1 MKRTD
6 LTIVAGVGL
15 LALIAAFWFVVL
27 APKREEAS
35 KLQTDVEAL
44 EASVADQEALAATA
58 KTAREDYDDNYQRL
72 VVLGKAVPEDA
83 DTPSLL
89 VELQGI
95 SDDAG
100 VGFDGIVLGE
110 DTAGTAVGSTAAT
123 PPPAPTV
130 PPADGAAP
138 PEGAPAPGAAEATP
152 ATSTAPGATTA
163 TPTSTAAPATEAA
176 AATLPIGAVVGPA
189 SLPVMPYDMSFSGGF
204 FEVADFIEGLDG
216 QIQTKNATTGV
227 SGRLMTVDGFSL
239 TPLDTGPNEAPS
251 KDPTLAAS
259 LAVTTYLTPS
269 EEGLTAGATPVAPAT
284 PTPTPA
290 SAPAPTP

>member
-15 LALIAAFWFVVL
+15 LVLVAAFWFLVL

-35 KLQTDVEAL
+35 KLQTDVETL

-58 KTAREDYDDNYQRL
+58 QIARKDYDDNYQRL

-83 DTPSLL
+83 DTSSLL

-100 VGFDGIVLGE
+100 VGFDGIALGE
-110 DTAGTAVGSTAAT
+110 DTAGTAVGSTAAAT
-123 PPPAPTV
+123 PPAT
-130 PPADGAAP
+130 PPAEGAAP
-138 PEGAPAPGAAEATP
+138 SEGAPAPEGAEATP
-152 ATSTAPGATTA
+152 AASTAPTTTTA
-163 TPTSTAAPATEAA
+163 TPTSAAAPATEAA

-204 FEVADFIEGLDG
+204 FEVADFIEGLDDLIEAKG
-216 QIQTKNATTGV
+216 ATTGV

-239 TPLDTGPNEAPS
+239 APLGSGPTEAAS
-251 KDPTLAAS
+251 KNPTLAAS

-269 EEGLTAGATPVAPAT
+269 EEGLTAGATPVAPAAPT
-284 PTPTPA
+284 PTPTA
-290 SAPAPTP
+290 TPTP